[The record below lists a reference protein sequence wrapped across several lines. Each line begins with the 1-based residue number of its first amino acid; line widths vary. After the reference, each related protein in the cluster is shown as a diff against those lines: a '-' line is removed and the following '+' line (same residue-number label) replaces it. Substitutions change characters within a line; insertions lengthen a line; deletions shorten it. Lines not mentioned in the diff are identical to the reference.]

1 MKPSFLFINT
11 YYPAFLE
18 YFYNRNKEIV
28 SKNYN
33 EQKTALMNELFGTV
47 DFYSSNLI
55 KLGYQAEDVVAN
67 NETLQKQWAKEQ
79 KVKFNNFPNLRL
91 IRRFPFINN
100 LIQTKPRFYFR
111 MKDFIY
117 GKSWTYQILMAQIKE
132 YRPDVLYIFDL
143 GFLSPSFL
151 KEAKRYVKTIIGQ
164 IGTQLPPKNFLQ
176 PYDLILSCA
185 PHLVERFRKMGINS
199 EYLKL
204 AFEPRVLEMIG
215 SQERKYQC
223 TFIGGITLHHTNT
236 IPLLEELAQKV
247 DIDFW
252 GYGIE
257 FLNKSSPIIPKH
269 HGPAWGKEMYKIFGQ
284 SKITINR
291 HIDIAKNYAANMRL
305 YEATGLGTMLIT
317 EMKDNLG
324 EIFEIG
330 REVETYSSP
339 EELIEKI
346 KYYSQHDKKRE
357 EIARAGQK
365 RTLKEHTYLCRA
377 QKITGFINQYLY
389 N

>member
-18 YFYNRNKEIV
+18 YFYNKNKGIV

-33 EQKTALMNELFGTV
+33 EQKTALMNEFFGTV

-67 NETLQKQWAKEQ
+67 NEVLQKQWAKEQ
-79 KVKFNNFPNLRL
+79 RVKFNNFPSLYS
-91 IRRFPFINN
+91 IRQFPFIND
-100 LIQTKPRFYFR
+100 LIQKKPQFYFR
-111 MKDFIY
+111 IKDFIY
-117 GKSWTYQILMAQIKE
+117 RKSWTYQILMAQIKE

-151 KEAKRYVKTIIGQ
+151 KEAKRYVNMIIGQ
-164 IGTQLPPKNFLQ
+164 IGTQLPPKRFLQ
-176 PYDLILSCA
+176 SYDLILSCA
-185 PHLVERFRKMGINS
+185 PLFVERFRKMGINS
-199 EYLKL
+199 EYLRY
-204 AFEPRVLEMIG
+204 AFEPQVLKIIDFE
-215 SQERKYQC
+215 QKKYQC
-223 TFIGGITLHHTNT
+223 TFVGGITPRHANT
-236 IPLLEELAQKV
+236 VSLLEELAQKV

-257 FLNKSSPIIPKH
+257 FLNRSSPIIPKH
-269 HGPAWGKEMYKIFGQ
+269 HGPIWGKEMYKILAQ

-305 YEATGLGTMLIT
+305 YETTGIGTMLIT

-330 REVETYSSP
+330 KEVETYNSS

-346 KYYSQHDKKRE
+346 KYYSQHEDERE
-357 EIARAGQK
+357 RIAKAGQK
-365 RTLKEHTYLCRA
+365 RTLKEHTYLCRT
-377 QKITGFINQYLY
+377 QKLTGFINQYL
-389 N
+389 